1 MADIGY
7 KYFIYSAAQLRDRT
21 NIEKQIGKQFIPGS
35 VVVGSKNRQYT
46 ELSNTGVSR
55 YSDAVIVAEG
65 NVSQMSYTK
74 IKSI

>member
-7 KYFIYSAAQLRDRT
+7 KYFLYSATQLRDRT
-21 NIEKQIGKQFIPGS
+21 EIEKQIGKQFVPGS
-35 VVVGSKNRQYT
+35 VVVGSRSRQYT
-46 ELSNTGVSR
+46 ELSNTGASR

-65 NVSQMSYTK
+65 DVSQMSYTK

>member
-21 NIEKQIGKQFIPGS
+21 NIEKQIGKQFIRGS
-35 VVVGSKNRQYT
+35 VVVGSKSRQYT
-46 ELSNTGVSR
+46 ELSSTGVSR

>member
-1 MADIGY
+1 MADTGY
-7 KYFIYSAAQLRDRT
+7 KYFLYSATQLRDRT
-21 NIEKQIGKQFIPGS
+21 EIEKQIGKQFVPGS
-35 VVVGSKNRQYT
+35 VVVGSRSRQYT

-65 NVSQMSYTK
+65 DVSQMSYTK